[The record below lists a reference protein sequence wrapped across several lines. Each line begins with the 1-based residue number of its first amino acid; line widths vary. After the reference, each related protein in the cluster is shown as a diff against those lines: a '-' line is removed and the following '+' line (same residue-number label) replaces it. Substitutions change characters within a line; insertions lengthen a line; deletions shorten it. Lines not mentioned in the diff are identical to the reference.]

1 MGKSATENVFG
12 HDGFTGTTVFAD
24 PDNDYIFVCLT
35 NKMQCGFRTATSNNY
50 YNTNSWV
57 SWNMNQAIKDV
68 LGI

>member
-50 YNTNSWV
+50 YNTNSWA
-57 SWNMNQAIKDV
+57 SWNMNQAVKDV